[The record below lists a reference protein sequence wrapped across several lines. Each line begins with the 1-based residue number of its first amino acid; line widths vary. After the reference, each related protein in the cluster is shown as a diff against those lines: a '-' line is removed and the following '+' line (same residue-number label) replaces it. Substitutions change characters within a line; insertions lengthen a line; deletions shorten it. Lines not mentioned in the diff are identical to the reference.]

1 MARHRYRRRSYHGGR
16 ADNIGHEMARRHIE
30 DAKRL
35 SEELGGTDQD
45 VKEYFFSLP
54 SRELNTVLNEYERQ
68 HGSHKRAYAQSVID
82 QWRTGTRQMSGT
94 VAERLFKLLPPRM
107 PLEAKYKLIE
117 NLWNH
122 VGPRSRKVLRVG
134 LDADVQQIAQAVR
147 VHMENVVVRYTIP
160 AALERR
166 FEWLAAGD
174 SGVKQQLLNHFLE
187 HEKIVVVDGA
197 KLRVPVL
204 IEHLRGDAGANT
216 HRAAEV
222 LKIGNHEL
230 EVTVE
235 RSAAGVR
242 LEEPYVA
249 PTYTRSASAHVTAG
263 SSYGWVFWVVGFL
276 ILIYVLSH
284 R

>member
-1 MARHRYRRRSYHGGR
+1 MARHRYRRRSYYSGR
-16 ADNIGHEMARRHIE
+16 ADIGHEMARRHIE

-45 VKEYFFSLP
+45 VKEYFFALP
-54 SRELNTVLNEYERQ
+54 PRELSVVLNEYERQ
-68 HGSHKRAYAQSVID
+68 YGSNKRAYAQSVID
-82 QWRTGTRQMSGT
+82 QWRTGTRRMSGT

-134 LDADVQQIAQAVR
+134 LDADIQQIAQAVR
-147 VHMENVVVRYTIP
+147 EHMENVVVHYTIP
-160 AALERR
+160 TALERR

-174 SGVKQQLLNHFLE
+174 SRVKQQLLNHFLE
-187 HEKIVVVDGA
+187 YEKIVVVDGA

-222 LKIGNHEL
+222 LKLGNHEL

-249 PTYTRSASAHVTAG
+249 PTYAPSGTVHAPSG
-263 SSYGWVFWVVGFL
+263 SSYGWVLWLVGAL
-276 ILIYVLSH
+276 ILIYFLNH